1 MIKILKNRKSKKQLK
16 CENERLS
23 KTIKAKNIE
32 NENLRK
38 DNLNFK
44 IEIDEIN
51 DELTKNSLR
60 IKDMEKIITKKA
72 NELSNVKQLLE
83 IEIEKN
89 AVHQK
94 EKNDLHTKIKELQ
107 GTKGGLTKQNN
118 ILLKKNK
125 ELKHQLEESMS
136 NKYLV
141 KKIPSGRMPKGEK
154 IGIKRRNKNSQV
166 QKILN
171 EKTFDEEKEKSYV

>member
-16 CENERLS
+16 YENERLS

-44 IEIDEIN
+44 IEMNELN
-51 DELTKNSLR
+51 DELIKSSLR

-72 NELSNVKQLLE
+72 NELLKANKLLE

-89 AVHQK
+89 VAHQK
-94 EKNDLHTKIKELQ
+94 EKNDLHTKVKELS

-125 ELKHQLEESMS
+125 ELKQQLEESMS

-171 EKTFDEEKEKSYV
+171 EKTLEEEKEKSYV

>member
-1 MIKILKNRKSKKQLK
+1 MIKILKNRKSKKELK
-16 CENERLS
+16 LENARLT
-23 KTIKAKNIE
+23 KTIRAKNIE

-38 DNLNFK
+38 DNEDLNIK
-44 IEIDEIN
+44 INNIN
-51 DELTKNSLR
+51 DDLTKSLLENKR
-60 IKDMEKIITKKA
+60 IEKLLSKKA
-72 NELSNVKQLLE
+72 NELSRVEKLLE

-89 AVHQK
+89 VIHQK
-94 EKNDLHTKIKELQ
+94 DKADLYNKIKQLQ

-118 ILLKKNK
+118 ILSKTNIELKK
-125 ELKHQLEESMS
+125 QLEESMS

-154 IGIKRRNKNSQV
+154 IRIKRGNHNSQV

-171 EKTFDEEKEKSYV
+171 EKTNIEEIEE